1 MVACVSPQFP
11 RIHTESEKP
20 AASEHPPCRNMDRS
34 QSVAMKAAST
44 LVLSAVAAAATALLA
59 QTGQAVDPGG
69 LLSAVAQTYRNLN
82 SFEWTAFS
90 TASSNSGEIQ
100 PNTLLVLGAFRR
112 PQSMRVELRRQTPPS
127 DTVWTMIGYGVLE
140 YHQERNGFCRPDPK
154 LYLRRSPPEAMS
166 SVESSLPYEH
176 ILEGLKSAR
185 FVGYQFLKVN
195 GEAVSCVVVSVP
207 YTPAKSDWTEAVQTA
222 AIVYW
227 IEAKS
232 KIVVQQSTNFTL
244 KLQGRTKPRT
254 DTLTIKLASYRLNP
268 ELPDA
273 RFTLQPPAGAK
284 ELPSI
289 AFSGG
294 G

>member
-1 MVACVSPQFP
+1 M
-11 RIHTESEKP
+11 
-20 AASEHPPCRNMDRS
+20 
-34 QSVAMKAAST
+34 AMKAAST
-44 LVLSAVAAAATALLA
+44 LVLSAVAAGATALLA
-59 QTGQAVDPGG
+59 QTPQAVDPRD
-69 LLSAVAQTYRNLN
+69 LLSAVAETYRNLN

-100 PNTLLVLGAFRR
+100 PNTVLVLGVFRR
-112 PQSMRVELRRQTPPS
+112 PHSMRVELRRKTPPS
-127 DTVWTMIGYGVLE
+127 DTVWTTNGSGVLE
-140 YHQERNGFCRPDPK
+140 YHKERNGFCRPDPK
-154 LYLRRSPPEAMS
+154 PYLRDAPPGAMP
-166 SVESSLPYEH
+166 SVASSLPYEH

-207 YTPAKSDWTEAVQTA
+207 YTPAKSDWNGAVQTA

-254 DTLTIKLASYRLNP
+254 DIFTIKLASYRLNP
-268 ELPDA
+268 VLPDA
-273 RFTLQPPAGAK
+273 RFTLQPPEGAK
-284 ELPSI
+284 ELPCI